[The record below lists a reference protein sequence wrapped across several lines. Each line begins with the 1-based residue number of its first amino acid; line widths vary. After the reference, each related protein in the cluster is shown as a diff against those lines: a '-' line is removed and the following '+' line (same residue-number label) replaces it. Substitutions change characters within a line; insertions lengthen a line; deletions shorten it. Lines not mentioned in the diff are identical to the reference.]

1 MKRLVAILMGVM
13 TVMMLFGCGIR
24 KAESPMPPIGNDEPI
39 VQDEPETTTTEVA
52 KNTFGST
59 IVFDDFEITFGTYYH
74 FKIIS
79 NAYSDY
85 NGRSVV
91 VLPVN
96 VKNIGDE
103 THSMNMFFYTF
114 FGPQGTQL
122 ETVSTDFM
130 FDGSDVVDFEGD
142 LRPGASYD
150 SYFYF
155 LYDGDGTYYIEFDD
169 FFTEIEAEF
178 DIVMQ

>member
-13 TVMMLFGCGIR
+13 IVAMLFGCGIR
-24 KAESPMPPIGNDEPI
+24 KAETPMPQVGNNEPI

-59 IVFDDFEITFGTYYH
+59 IVFDDFEITFGTDYH
-74 FKIIS
+74 FETIS
-79 NAYSDY
+79 NEYSDY

-103 THSMNMFFYTF
+103 THSMNMFFYKF
-114 FGPQGTQL
+114 FGSQGTEL
-122 ETVSTDFM
+122 EMVSTYFM
-130 FDGSDVVDFEGD
+130 FDGADVVDFKGE
-142 LRPGASYD
+142 LRPGSSYD
-150 SYFYF
+150 SNFYF